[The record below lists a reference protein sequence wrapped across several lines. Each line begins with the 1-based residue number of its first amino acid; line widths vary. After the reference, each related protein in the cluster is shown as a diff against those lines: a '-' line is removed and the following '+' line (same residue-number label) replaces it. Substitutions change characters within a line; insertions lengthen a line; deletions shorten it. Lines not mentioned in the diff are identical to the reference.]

1 MTRTPAGPT
10 ATATPSPEPATGVPA
25 GAPAG
30 SSAGPAASPAV
41 AVPEPEPAALRLD
54 GVGLGYPGA
63 EVLTGL
69 DLSVAPGEILV
80 VAGPSGCGKTT
91 LLRVLAGL
99 LPATA
104 GRVLVD
110 GAPVA
115 GPGAER
121 ALVFQDDGL
130 LPWRSV
136 RRNVELPLALRGV
149 RRRERAV
156 ASAPWIQRVGLAGYE
171 RHLPRELSG
180 GMRQRVQLARAL
192 VAAPGVLL
200 MDEPFGALD
209 TVTRAAMQDLLVRV
223 WRRHRTTLVFVTHDI
238 DEALHLGDRVL
249 VLGSAGAGPRGVVTV
264 PSPRDRAAAATPETR
279 RVREELLTLL
289 DAGAPAPAPSE
300 PAP

>member
-1 MTRTPAGPT
+1 M
-10 ATATPSPEPATGVPA
+10 TATPVTVPT
-25 GAPAG
+25 
-30 SSAGPAASPAV
+30 PAAAASAV
-41 AVPEPEPAALRLD
+41 APEPEPAALRLD
-54 GVGLGYPGA
+54 GVGLGYQGA
-63 EVLTGL
+63 EVLAGL

-104 GRVLVD
+104 GRVLMN
-110 GAPVA
+110 GTPVT

-149 RRRERAV
+149 RRRERAL
-156 ASAPWIQRVGLAGYE
+156 ASAPWIDRVGLAGYE

-249 VLGSAGAGPRGVVTV
+249 VLGAAGAGPRGVVTV
-264 PSPRDRAAAATPETR
+264 PIPREREAAATPQTR
-279 RVREELLTLL
+279 QVREELLALL
-289 DAGAPAPAPSE
+289 DTAPDAGVPAPAPSE
-300 PAP
+300 PEP